1 MKDFIAAEWQPVF
14 EHNGMHSFE
23 DFWKLDATWLEEPNK
38 GRGGWSG
45 VARCE
50 LNLPGGGTTP
60 VFLKRQ
66 ENFVTRTWRHPIR
79 GLPTFA
85 REFRNIVLYQRC
97 AIPSLTTLYFACRQ
111 QDGKLRA
118 ILITEELAGFL
129 SLEELEREWQRSRPG
144 AQVRHLVIRSVAAL
158 LRQIHS
164 HQLRHNC
171 FYPKHIFLRIAPG
184 GQIESRVIDL
194 EKTKWRPFGL
204 NRGWQE
210 LATLNRHA
218 RGWSR
223 TERLRFFKEYWQV
236 NKLNPRL
243 ERIWYKLERRL
254 QRKHPDDAARLSR
267 NATTHR

>member
-1 MKDFIAAEWQPVF
+1 MKDFIASGWQLVF
-14 EHNGMHSFE
+14 EYNGIHSFE
-23 DFWKLDATWLEEPNK
+23 DFWKLDAAWLEEPNK

-50 LNLPGGGTTP
+50 LSLPGGGTAR

-66 ENFVTRTWRHPIR
+66 ENFVTRTLRHPIR

-85 REFRNIVLYQRC
+85 REFRNIVLYQEY
-97 AIPSLTTLYFACRQ
+97 AIPSLTSLYFACRQ
-111 QDGKLRA
+111 QNGKLRA
-118 ILITEELAGFL
+118 ILITEELTGFR
-129 SLEELEREWQRSRPG
+129 SLEELEREWQQSRPG
-144 AQVRHLVIRSVAAL
+144 APVRHLVIRSVAAL

-171 FYPKHIFLRIAPG
+171 FYPKHIFIRIGPG
-184 GQIESRVIDL
+184 ARIESRVIDL
-194 EKTKWRPFGL
+194 EKTKWLPFGL

-236 NKLNPRL
+236 NQLNPEL
-243 ERIWYKLERRL
+243 KGIWHKLERRL

-267 NATTHR
+267 IAT